1 MLAADSAAQALLDAE
16 TALNLA
22 ETKDDAAIWAE
33 EGNNEQI
40 PAAKLLL
47 APGAGTNVNVFDGNR
62 FPAVDIVL
70 RLGWSQ
76 TQDFN
81 QDVFI
86 RADNHPLDGAAQGFT
101 LGTQIPPFPPALID
115 DDSLYLHVWVG
126 SLRAGPLYF
135 NDAPDQIGAFT
146 PLLEQELQGEEGAFS
161 TSNQRLDPANSGY
174 FISTDVPGELI
185 LGEDDVEDWS
195 KRGNTDPIPA
205 EKLTE
210 APAGGGGGARE
221 ELVVWQDGDN
231 ATDNF
236 ERDLEDADNGRT
248 LEFLFRQESTG
259 GGSIS
264 RKYSV
269 AYVKVQ
275 TFREVDLTDLTSGL
289 VFRHFIDTNAVARFG
304 PDISN
309 PDGQV
314 RVDIDLYEFKVTLI

>member
-1 MLAADSAAQALLDAE
+1 MTTNQFPASKLLNAVDEVARESAKDAGGVAMLAGATADAALA
-16 TALNLA
+16 LA
-22 ETKDDAAIWAE
+22 ETKDDAAVWAE

-40 PAAKLLL
+40 PAGKLLL

-126 SLRAGPLYF
+126 SLRAGPIYF

-185 LGEDDVEDWS
+185 LGEDDVEDWA
-195 KRGNTDPIPA
+195 KTGNADPLPA
-205 EKLTE
+205 DKL
-210 APAGGGGGARE
+210 PGAGGVGRE
-221 ELVVWQDGDN
+221 L
-231 ATDNF
+231 
-236 ERDLEDADNGRT
+236 
-248 LEFLFRQESTG
+248 
-259 GGSIS
+259 
-264 RKYSV
+264 
-269 AYVKVQ
+269 
-275 TFREVDLTDLTSGL
+275 
-289 VFRHFIDTNAVARFG
+289 
-304 PDISN
+304 
-309 PDGQV
+309 
-314 RVDIDLYEFKVTLI
+314 LYETEVGVFLRIRRHKRSNKTFSFQS